1 MTTTVEQSTI
11 EEIKRLHG
19 KLQSLATDALG
30 QAIRIGELLCSMK
43 SALGHGRWLSWLE
56 NNVSFSE
63 RTAQNYMGVFQKR
76 DRLKSANIAD
86 LTLAYLELDK
96 PSAKY
101 ADELAES
108 LVHHQFGQRGTTCWT
123 RKQLQ
128 QDLEL
133 LQAFEMIEAVYDY
146 DSNVVIRSG
155 LHCLTREDLIYL
167 TSLGETK
174 MNELHDMIM
183 DKPWQ
188 CRTFTHLLDTVP
200 TKNSTLD
207 EIHDRCMATKEKRL
221 ILSIDGFR
229 HNCELVRPH
238 VPWWKVEFHPKVLS
252 KLPTADSTISELHA
266 GCLMA
271 NPLPLRGY
279 IDGFQHRC
287 ERMCAVSERAETEK
301 ERCLGSANDHE
312 LR

>member
-1 MTTTVEQSTI
+1 MTTTIEQSTI
-11 EEIKRLHG
+11 DEIKRLHG
-19 KLQSLATDALG
+19 ELQSLATDALG
-30 QAIRIGELLCSMK
+30 RAIRIGELLCAKKRS
-43 SALGHGRWLSWLE
+43 LEHGKWLPWLQT
-56 NNVSFSE
+56 NIAFSE

-76 DRLKSANIAD
+76 ARLKSANVAD
-86 LTLAYLELDK
+86 LTAAYLELDK
-96 PSAKY
+96 PSAKF
-101 ADELAES
+101 ADELAEFW
-108 LVHHQFGQRGTTCWT
+108 VHHQFGQRGTTCWT

-133 LQAFEMIEAVYDY
+133 LEAFEMIEAVYDY
-146 DSNVVIRSG
+146 DSFVVIRSG
-155 LHCLTREDLIYL
+155 LQCLTREDLIFL
-167 TSLGETK
+167 TNLGETK

-229 HNCELVRPH
+229 HNCELVHPR

-266 GCLMA
+266 GCLMS

-279 IDGFQHRC
+279 IDGFQHTC
-287 ERMCAVSERAETEK
+287 ERM
-301 ERCLGSANDHE
+301 
-312 LR
+312 